1 MKGLTKEEARNKIFG
16 KIGTP
21 LRDSY
26 EENLRDFVDG
36 DLVLDTVTIPE
47 LQIRIHQNAKDKGFY
62 DNPDRNVGE
71 ALMLIVGEVSEA
83 MEAYQTGKFAKW
95 DLYHK
100 INDSDF
106 VMSQEAQT
114 RMCFENYIKNS
125 FEDELA
131 DVVIRIMDLCGYLK
145 IDLEAH
151 ILAKMQYNSTRE
163 KLHGKRY

>member
-1 MKGLTKEEARNKIFG
+1 MKGLTKEESRNKIFG
-16 KIGTP
+16 EIGTP

-26 EENLRDFVDG
+26 EENLRDFVHG

-83 MEAYQTGKFAKW
+83 MEAHQTGRIANW
-95 DLYHK
+95 ELY
-100 INDSDF
+100 NSVYADENP
-106 VMSQEAQT
+106 MTEADWTKQ
-114 RMCFENYIKNS
+114 CFERHIKNT
-125 FEDELA
+125 FEDEMA
-131 DVVIRIMDLCGYLK
+131 DAVIRIMDLCEFLK

-163 KLHGKRY
+163 RLHGKRY